1 MTQPPQNPTVS
12 PLPNPPSDLRP
23 PVPQQMDRTA
33 EIERQGPRNLFV
45 LAMYQVVLRVGWIF
59 KTETVIMPA
68 FLDAIAGAAWI
79 RGFLPVLNRFGQSV
93 PPLLFAERLQHM
105 PRKKW
110 ALTITGLLMAVPFL
124 ILSPIWL
131 GLGWLSV
138 DRSNQWW
145 LPVVFLTLYALFFT
159 MTGLNQLA
167 FSALQGKLIQ
177 ANRRG
182 RLLTIAGL
190 VGAISAV
197 LCAWFVLPKW
207 LEREGGGFGLIFA
220 VTALGFLCSGS
231 ITLLI
236 REPYDTPPERE
247 SSSLIAHFQRA
258 WETYRSD
265 RNFRRLAWA
274 SMLFMSSMMLFPHY
288 QALGR
293 EHLGCEQRDLLGW
306 LVAQNL
312 GTGAFSLLTGTIADW
327 YGNRLCVRVCMFLA
341 GLAPLVSLGL
351 AFGQIPGGREMYWLT
366 FLMLGL
372 TPVTVRCLVNYALE
386 LVDESGHTR
395 YVSTL
400 TLTMALP
407 FLFSPLVGWL
417 VDLWGFAA
425 VFLGV
430 LVLVIGSG
438 VMTFF
443 LVEPR
448 HAVE

>member
-1 MTQPPQNPTVS
+1 MTEPSRNPIASPPNS
-12 PLPNPPSDLRP
+12 PPSQIPP
-23 PVPQQMDRTA
+23 PVLLPPDRTT

-68 FLDAIAGAAWI
+68 FLDAIAGSAWI

-105 PRKKW
+105 PRKRW

-124 ILSPIWL
+124 ILSPLWL
-131 GLGWLSV
+131 GLGWLGV
-138 DRSNQWW
+138 DRSHQWW
-145 LPVVFLTLYALFFT
+145 LPVVFLALYALFFT

-167 FSALQGKLIQ
+167 FSTLQGKLIQ

-190 VGAISAV
+190 IGALSAV

-220 VTALGFLCSGS
+220 VTAAGFLCSGS
-231 ITLLI
+231 ITLFVS
-236 REPYDTPPERE
+236 EPDDNSPERKA
-247 SSSLIAHFQRA
+247 SPIAMHFQRA
-258 WETYRSD
+258 WETYRDD

-293 EHLGCEQRDLLGW
+293 ERLGCEQRDLLGW
-306 LVAQNL
+306 LIAQNI
-312 GTGAFSLLTGTIADW
+312 GTGAFSLLTGTIADR

-341 GLAPLVSLGL
+341 GLAPIISLGL
-351 AFGQIPGGREMYWLT
+351 AFGQIPGGRETYWLT

-400 TLTMALP
+400 TLTMAVP

-430 LVLVIGSG
+430 TVLLVGGG
-438 VMTFF
+438 VTTFS

-448 HAVE
+448 HATE

>member
-1 MTQPPQNPTVS
+1 MTEPPRNPTAS
-12 PLPNPPSDLRP
+12 PPSPPSNFPP
-23 PVPQQMDRTA
+23 PVSLPSNRSA

-105 PRKKW
+105 RRKKY

-131 GLGWLSV
+131 GLGWFEV

-145 LPVVFLTLYALFFT
+145 LPVVFLALYALFFT
-159 MTGLNQLA
+159 MTGLNQLS
-167 FSALQGKLIQ
+167 FSVLQGKLIQ

-190 VGAISAV
+190 TGAISAV

-220 VTALGFLCSGS
+220 VTAFGFLCSGTL
-231 ITLLI
+231 TLLI
-236 REPYDTPPERE
+236 SEPDDSPPKREPSP
-247 SSSLIAHFQRA
+247 LIVHFQRA
-258 WETYRSD
+258 WQTYRD
-265 RNFRRLAWA
+265 DPNFRRLAWA
-274 SMLFMSSMMLFPHY
+274 SMLFMSAMMLFPHY

-293 EHLGCEQRDLLGW
+293 EKLGCEQRDLLSW
-306 LVAQNL
+306 LIAQNL
-312 GTGAFSLLTGTIADW
+312 GTGVFSLLTGTIADRF
-327 YGNRLCVRVCMFLA
+327 GNRLCVRVCMFLA
-341 GLAPLVSLGL
+341 GLAPLVPLSLAYGI
-351 AFGQIPGGREMYWLT
+351 IPGGRHLYWLT

-372 TPVTVRCLVNYALE
+372 TPVTIRCLVNYALE

-417 VDLWGFAA
+417 VDLWGFAT

-430 LVLVIGSG
+430 MVLVMCGG
-438 VMTFF
+438 AMTFF

-448 HAVE
+448 HASE